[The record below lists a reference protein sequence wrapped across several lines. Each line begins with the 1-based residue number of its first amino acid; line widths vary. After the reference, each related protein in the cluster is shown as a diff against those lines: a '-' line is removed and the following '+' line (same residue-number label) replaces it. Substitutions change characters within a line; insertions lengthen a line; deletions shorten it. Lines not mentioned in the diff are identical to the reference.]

1 MMSIMEGVKNARPP
15 LAGGKKEKE
24 KRPMNTN
31 EILDVIMNLALI
43 AVVVV
48 AVAI

>member
-1 MMSIMEGVKNARPP
+1 MEGVKNGIPP
-15 LAGGKKEKE
+15 RMGGKKEKE

-43 AVVVV
+43 VVVVV